1 METTFVIIKPNG
13 VKNGLI
19 GEIIAR
25 YEMARLSLSA
35 LKLKTISKEE
45 AEAFYGEH
53 KERGFFPEL
62 VAFMTSGPS
71 VLLALSGE
79 KAVEKVRT
87 LNGATN
93 PANASPGTIRH
104 DFAPNTGENIVHSSD
119 SPTSAAREVA
129 FWFEKSE
136 LSSYPAYSH
145 IRG

>member
-35 LKLKTISKEE
+35 LKLKNITKDE

-87 LNGATN
+87 INGATN
-93 PANASPGTIRH
+93 PANAADGTIRKC
-104 DFAPNTGENIVHSSD
+104 FAESIERNCIHGSD
-119 SPTSAAREVA
+119 APETA
-129 FWFEKSE
+129 E
-136 LSSYPAYSH
+136 LELRYFFSTLDVQH
-145 IRG
+145 